1 MGAID
6 LEALLSPVSEE
17 APSGE
22 DLEYDAAFLELERVA
37 EGKPEQQMGDEV
49 IPGEDPVWGEVQKQA
64 LELSTRTRDLRI
76 AMHILR
82 STAHLEDLSGVR
94 DALALVRGLVR
105 DFWTSVHPQLD
116 PDDEND
122 PTMRVNI
129 LVGLCGNAVLSSLRG
144 TPLLRSQLAG
154 TFAYKD
160 ILVARGDVQVPDDSD
175 PPSMGLITGAFSE
188 CDLDDLQATTE
199 ACSAARELAA
209 GIEAD
214 LTDLVGASQSADLS
228 ALPSLLGEIHSFL
241 AECLANRGVAVEG
254 VEGAVEA
261 AGGETGGAAISGEIQ
276 SREDVIRML
285 EKISRYYER
294 AEPSSPVPILMERAR
309 RLVHAN
315 FMELIEDLAPEGLTQ
330 VQAIR
335 GKRAEDE

>member
-6 LEALLSPVSEE
+6 LEALLSPISEE

-22 DLEYDAAFLELERVA
+22 DLEYDAGFLELERVA

-49 IPGEDPVWGEVQKQA
+49 IPGEDPAWGEVQKQA
-64 LELSTRTRDLRI
+64 IELSARTRDLRV

-82 STAHLEDLSGVR
+82 STAHLEDLNGVR

-105 DFWTSVHPQLD
+105 EFWSSVHPQLD
-116 PDDEND
+116 PEDDND

-129 LVGLCGNAVLSSLRG
+129 LVGLCGTAVLSALRE

-160 ILVARGDVQVPDDSD
+160 ILVARGELQAPEGSD

-188 CDLDDLQATTE
+188 CDLDELQATTE
-199 ACSAARELAA
+199 ACAAAREQAA
-209 GIEAD
+209 EIEVD
-214 LTDLVGASQSADLS
+214 LTELVGASQSADLS
-228 ALPSLLGEIHSFL
+228 ALPSLLSEIHSFL
-241 AECLANRGVAVEG
+241 AECLGNRGVAVDG
-254 VEGAVEA
+254 VEGAVEEG
-261 AGGETGGAAISGEIQ
+261 GGETSGPGISGEIQ

-294 AEPSSPVPILMERAR
+294 QEPASPVPILMERAR

-315 FMELIEDLAPEGLTQ
+315 FMELIEDLAPDGLAQ
-330 VQAIR
+330 VQNIS
-335 GKRAEDE
+335 GKRVEEE